1 MCRVIG
7 KKRGNALNY
16 LVLDLEMCKVPREYQ
31 SRGYLCPMEI
41 IQIGAVLLDESF
53 RNMEEISLYVHPE
66 HGVIDRFIANLTGIQ
81 RRQVKESKRLREALL
96 ELEQKV
102 SEKGEYKIYTWS
114 GSDYSQLRRELD
126 LKEISEEAIER
137 FMEQER
143 WVDYQK
149 IFGERYRLGRKV
161 SLEEALSLCGITP
174 DGKAHNGLDDSI
186 NTGYIIEKLEKD
198 PDFQLIHYDGKEKL
212 DSEPMRFGL
221 GSLLAGIQLDDKG

>member
-81 RRQVKESKRLREALL
+81 RRQVKESKKLRE
-96 ELEQKV
+96 
-102 SEKGEYKIYTWS
+102 GFWS
-114 GSDYSQLRRELD
+114 LSRESRRREN
-126 LKEISEEAIER
+126 IR
-137 FMEQER
+137 FIPGAG
-143 WVDYQK
+143 VTT
-149 IFGERYRLGRKV
+149 
-161 SLEEALSLCGITP
+161 LS
-174 DGKAHNGLDDSI
+174 
-186 NTGYIIEKLEKD
+186 
-198 PDFQLIHYDGKEKL
+198 FV
-212 DSEPMRFGL
+212 
-221 GSLLAGIQLDDKG
+221 GSWI